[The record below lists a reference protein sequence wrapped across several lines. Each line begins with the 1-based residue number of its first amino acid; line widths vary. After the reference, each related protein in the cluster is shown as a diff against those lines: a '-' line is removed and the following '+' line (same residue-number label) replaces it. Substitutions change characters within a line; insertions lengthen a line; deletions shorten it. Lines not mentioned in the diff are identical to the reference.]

1 MRPGVPH
8 FVFGPEDAIC
18 YGGHFYTTSLMQ
30 MTLQSLVHSFVVGD
44 FVTNITHHPS
54 RSLLRR
60 IVLLSHIGLVE
71 DRFQPTGMVGSLFQ
85 WIDLTPSTDIEYP
98 HIPDINTFDGV
109 LDLLSGCILAI
120 LGNVLDF
127 RTYSAPNQG
136 DEQQMSMSQSVMM
149 MAFDR
154 NDISRNERMA
164 ICYVRGVA
172 LSLFDW
178 VRCQLV
184 ITGPEG
190 HVLDDLP
197 SRFLVQ
203 ILKSLINYKSKA
215 MRIKIKGAPHC
226 DTGTLRRQ
234 AANIVKCDSVVEI
247 LWKNS
252 VGIADDRLT
261 IEGKDS
267 YRVQKKEGPS
277 NKPLGPSK
285 FQFATLLF
293 SFQRHV
299 QLNYSKEE

>member
-1 MRPGVPH
+1 V
-8 FVFGPEDAIC
+8 E
-18 YGGHFYTTSLMQ
+18 GH
-30 MTLQSLVHSFVVGD
+30 
-44 FVTNITHHPS
+44 
-54 RSLLRR
+54 
-60 IVLLSHIGLVE
+60 
-71 DRFQPTGMVGSLFQ
+71 FQPTGMVGFLFQ
-85 WIDLTPSTDIEYP
+85 WIDLTPSTNIEYP

-109 LDLLSGCILAI
+109 LYLLSGCILAI
-120 LGNVLDF
+120 LGNILDF
-127 RTYSAPNQG
+127 SSAPNQG
-136 DEQQMSMSQSVMM
+136 DKQQMSMSQSVMM

-164 ICYVRGVA
+164 ICYVQGVA
-172 LSLFDW
+172 LSLFNW

-184 ITGPEG
+184 ITAPEG
-190 HVLDDLP
+190 HVLNDLP

-215 MRIKIKGAPHC
+215 MHIKIKGAPHC
-226 DTGTLRRQ
+226 NTGTLRRR

-252 VGIADDRLT
+252 IGIADNRLT

-267 YRVQKKEGPS
+267 YRVQKKEEPS

-299 QLNYSKEE
+299 QLNYSKEQ